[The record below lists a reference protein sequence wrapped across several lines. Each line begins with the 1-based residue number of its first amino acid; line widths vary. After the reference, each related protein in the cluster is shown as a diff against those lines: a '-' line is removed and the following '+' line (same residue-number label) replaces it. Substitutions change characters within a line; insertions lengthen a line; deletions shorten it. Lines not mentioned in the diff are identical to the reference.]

1 MDRSE
6 YKAVLSGVSAPLT
19 AATLRNSKNL
29 LEDEYVSWTISQ
41 LEEKGWRVI
50 TVNIM
55 DSRTVLINL
64 ERPVMLQATL

>member
-6 YKAVLSGVSAPLT
+6 YKAVLSGVSNPLT
-19 AATLRNSKNL
+19 PATLRNSKNL
-29 LEDEYVSWTISQ
+29 LEDEFVSWTISQ
-41 LEEKGWRVI
+41 LEEEGWRVI

-64 ERPVMLQATL
+64 ERPLMLQATL